1 MNLKQQIINATGRA
15 KIKLIREFKA
25 LKPRDKIKVLREF
38 KQLESGSLSSDLKEA
53 LLRIKEVL
61 EVDLTEES
69 VLGMENDVKMVSE
82 AYEAIKDEPLVVE
95 VEKLFEQAI
104 EGQGV
109 TLDSIGSLFD
119 RGLA

>member
-1 MNLKQQIINATGRA
+1 LKN
-15 KIKLIREFKA
+15 F
-25 LKPRDKIKVLREF
+25 
-38 KQLESGSLSSDLKEA
+38 
-53 LLRIKEVL
+53 
-61 EVDLTEES
+61 
-69 VLGMENDVKMVSE
+69 
-82 AYEAIKDEPLVVE
+82 E